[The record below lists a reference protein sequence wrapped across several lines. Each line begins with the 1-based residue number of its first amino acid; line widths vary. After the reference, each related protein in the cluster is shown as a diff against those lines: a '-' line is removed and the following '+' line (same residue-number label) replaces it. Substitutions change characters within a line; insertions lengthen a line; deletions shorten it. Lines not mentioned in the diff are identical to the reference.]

1 MIFIEE
7 TKNKYIKMDGYYI
20 GYTNRKHNEFLFDE
34 KDYEI
39 VSKYNW
45 RLNSYGHPHDKDYKP
60 VIYLVSLLFGNVP
73 HVYINGNKADCK
85 SSNVIE
91 LRNQNNKITYNGYYA
106 IYMPEHHRAFDN
118 GCVYEHILIAEKM
131 LGRELKPEEV
141 VHHIDRNRKN
151 NLEDNLMVFIS
162 ERDHVLFHAYG
173 LCEKLSDGTYKAIVQ
188 DNVDFTYINMTK
200 EDKETNNIKIKK
212 IRKKLCPI
220 CNRNYK
226 YIESEK
232 CIECLNKNKSKNIP
246 PKEIL
251 ENYINKKI
259 PFTQIGKEFG
269 VTDNAVRKWCKKYN
283 LPFRTS
289 DIKKF
294 A

>member
-1 MIFIEE
+1 MI
-7 TKNKYIKMDGYYI
+7 TDYPNKYEKFDDYYV
-20 GYTNRKHNEFLFDE
+20 GYTNRKNNKFYIDE
-34 KDYEI
+34 ENFEI
-39 VSKYNW
+39 VKQYNW
-45 RLNSYGHPHDKDYKP
+45 ILNSCGDPVDNHIKP
-60 VIYLVSLLFGNVP
+60 SIYMSTLLFGKEQ
-73 HVYINGNKADCK
+73 HRYLNGNHYDCRK
-85 SSNVIE
+85 SNIE
-91 LRNQNNKITYNGYYA
+91 IIRNENNKITCNGYNL
-106 IYMPEHHRAFDN
+106 IYKPEHHRAFDN
-118 GCVYEHILIAEKM
+118 GCVYEHILIAEKI

-162 ERDHVLFHAYG
+162 ESDHILFHAYG
-173 LCEKLSDGTYKAIVQ
+173 LSEKLDDGTYKAIVQ
-188 DNVDFTYINMTK
+188 DNVDFVYINMTK
-200 EDKETNNIKIKK
+200 KDKETNSIKIKR
-212 IRKKLCPI
+212 IRKNLCPI

-232 CIECLNKNKSKNIP
+232 CIECLNRNKSKNIP